1 MKTSNPYAPGMSV
14 KTSPADSI
22 SSALSMGSGKAK
34 AQYHKPQPINRSTGG
49 GGGGMKH
56 RASPGNDGQ

>member
-1 MKTSNPYAPGMSV
+1 MKTSNPYAPGMTV

-22 SSALSMGSGKAK
+22 SNALSMGSGKAK
-34 AQYHKPQPINRSTGG
+34 TQYHKPQPVNRSTGG

>member
-1 MKTSNPYAPGMSV
+1 MKTSNPYAPGMTV

-34 AQYHKPQPINRSTGG
+34 TQYHKPQPVNRSTG